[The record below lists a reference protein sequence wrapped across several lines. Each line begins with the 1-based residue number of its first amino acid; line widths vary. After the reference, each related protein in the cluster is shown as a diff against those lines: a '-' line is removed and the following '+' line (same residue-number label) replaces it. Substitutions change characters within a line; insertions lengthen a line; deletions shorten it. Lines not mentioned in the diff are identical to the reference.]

1 MSKILMAFLGTAD
14 YKPCNYLLNGY
25 EPVNNVRFI
34 QEALASLLCKD
45 WTENDRIII
54 FLTEKAKNTN
64 WIDNGGKEGLERRL
78 KSLELKVNPIPKSV
92 PEGRTETEIWTIFD
106 EVFNQIN
113 TDDEIIFDIT
123 HGFRSLPMLAIV
135 ILNYAEVLKN
145 IKIGGVYYG
154 AFDAKD
160 ADNNAPIFNLT
171 PLVHLFNWTNA
182 TRNFLTYGDAKDMCK
197 LAYEEIKPILID
209 TQGKDETIKNLRWFN
224 EQLGKFTQSILT
236 CRGHAI
242 IRDFEFD
249 RLKKLAEPHKEGYIK
264 PMNPLLGK
272 IAKEI
277 KNFNNNDPMNCYAAV
292 KWCID
297 HNLTQQGYT
306 FLREAMITEIVEKEF
321 GMDKII
327 DKDARDIVET
337 AINIKNKNLIDD
349 SKKNKDDIVHIIDS
363 LDSDFILRYNE
374 ISQRRNDINH
384 AGFRESPMKPDDLI
398 RDLEKYY
405 EKLKRGAKDV

>member
-1 MSKILMAFLGTAD
+1 MSKVLMAFLGTAN
-14 YKPCNYLLNGY
+14 YEPCNYLLNSH
-25 EPVNNVRFI
+25 ESINNVRFI

-45 WTENDRIII
+45 WTENDRIVI

-78 KSLELKVNPIPKSV
+78 KSLGLKVIPIPKSV
-92 PEGRTETEIWTIFD
+92 PEGKIETEIWTIFD

-135 ILNYAEVLKN
+135 ILNYAEALKN

-154 AFDAKD
+154 AFEAKD
-160 ADNNAPIFNLT
+160 ANNNAPIFNLT

-182 TRNFLTYGDAKDMCK
+182 TRNFLTYGDAKDMRK
-197 LAYEEIKPILID
+197 LAYEEIKPILKD
-209 TQGKDETIKNLRWFN
+209 TQGKDEDVKNLRWFN
-224 EQLGKFTQSILT
+224 EQLEEFTQAILT

-242 IRDFEFD
+242 IRDFDFD
-249 RLKKLAEPHKEGYIK
+249 RLKKLAEVHKESYIK
-264 PMNPLLGK
+264 PLNPLLGK

-277 KNFNNNDPMNCYAAV
+277 KNFNYNDPMNCYAAV
-292 KWCID
+292 KWCLD

-321 GMDKII
+321 GMDKIT
-327 DKDARDIVET
+327 DRDTRNIVET
-337 AINIKNKNLIDD
+337 SINIKSNQIDD
-349 SKKNKDDIVHIIDS
+349 SKKNKDDMVHIMDS
-363 LDSDFILRYNE
+363 LDSDFVMRYNE

-384 AGFRESPMKPDDLI
+384 AGFRESSMKPDNLTKDLK
-398 RDLEKYY
+398 KYY
-405 EKLKRGAKDV
+405 EMLKRGAKDV